1 MEKIVTLISN
11 IVLFLFLIGNVNDY
25 ADAVLI
31 VSAIILMCLFIFY
44 LVRYKGRY
52 ISKNTILIY
61 ALCVILQGILILILE
76 RFNIWQTSSGFMGL
90 GIFIYFSFLL
100 LLFILLLIINMIK
113 YIVKVLRKDGT

>member
-1 MEKIVTLISN
+1 MEKIVTGISN
-11 IVLFLFLIGNVNDY
+11 IVLFLFLIVNVNDY

-52 ISKNTILIY
+52 ISRNTILIY

-76 RFNIWQTSSGFMGL
+76 RFNIWQTSLGFMGL